1 MENFGE
7 LQALPEVDGDAGIW
21 SFGDKT
27 ADSDGREVRGDDIEV
42 AIFLVSPS
50 LGDLVVLKLEDPA
63 YDDTGDDVRVV
74 DNALVNVLGDE
85 AELLALL
92 ANKGGKVVP

>member
-1 MENFGE
+1 M
-7 LQALPEVDGDAGIW
+7 
-21 SFGDKT
+21 
-27 ADSDGREVRGDDIEV
+27 
-42 AIFLVSPS
+42 SPS